1 MASITDLTIRIGA
14 SVANLKAGLNKA
26 EKLMKRS
33 ARKFERIGSDLTT
46 KLSVPLGGIGAA
58 ALKAAGD
65 FEVLENGLTA
75 VIGDAE
81 AARKEIK
88 LLQQAA
94 QNPGLSFEQAVK
106 GSIRLQS
113 VEFNAE
119 QARETMLQFGNAIA
133 TVGGT
138 AEDLDAVTTQITQM
152 VSKNKILQEDFG
164 VLQERVPLISKALES
179 AFGTKNIDNI
189 RKTGISSQEFIGR
202 IVTELSKLERVD
214 GGINNAFVN
223 LGNSAKSALATI
235 GREINKTLNVQKNLE
250 RLGNF
255 LQRVAD
261 KFAALEPS
269 TKKFVI
275 IAATVTAAI
284 GPVLLG
290 IGTLIQLL
298 PVLGAAFTALTGPVG
313 ITIAALGALTLGFV
327 KAYKENDLFRA
338 KVDGTVAALKEF
350 VIIIKEIVDR
360 YVGGLTKVF
369 SGDIKGGI
377 LDLGKVFI
385 DSNPISLFTKGG
397 KRMADAFGE
406 GFKDSLTK
414 KVTDATASA
423 AQTIS
428 QSTAGIFSGFTGGAS
443 APDTSTSSP
452 RPTISFEQDFDAAL
466 PFSEGSESLKAN
478 MELFKG
484 TTTVLK
490 DLNKEIQ
497 LITNKNAIFGD
508 SQTALSE
515 KISATK
521 NAITRALDEGLK
533 PGSIIVQGLTD
544 SLSGL
549 NKEFEKLQ
557 EEQTKT
563 LSVFQQ
569 FDAMLAGMA
578 NGPAKTLAQAMGA
591 AAKAIDATARSGER
605 SFKKLGQAALAGAA
619 QVLRASIIEG
629 VSRVAA
635 DAFAKLGIFGLP
647 LAAGAGAL
655 VGGLFNRLISQIG
668 IPALAKGGI
677 VDKPTLALIGE
688 AGPEAV
694 VPLSKMG
701 QFGGGAH
708 IAEAR
713 ISGNDLLILL
723 KRAEMDRNR
732 IR

>member
-106 GSIRLQS
+106 GSIRLQA
-113 VEFNAE
+113 VDFNAE

-152 VSKNKILQEDFG
+152 VSKNRILQEDFG

-261 KFAALEPS
+261 KFAALQPS
-269 TKKFVI
+269 TKKFII
-275 IAATVTAAI
+275 IAGTVAAAI

-369 SGDIKGGI
+369 SGDVKGGI

-397 KRMADAFGE
+397 KRMADAFSD
-406 GFKDSLTK
+406 GFKESLVTK
-414 KVTDATASA
+414 VKDATTSA
-423 AQTIS
+423 AETIS
-428 QSTAGIFSGFTGGAS
+428 QSTANIFSGFTANAAGGGSGDVTA
-443 APDTSTSSP
+443 DRTSTP
-452 RPTISFEQDFDAAL
+452 ILEPLETISLPTSISSQSLVDPLKEAL
-466 PFSEGSESLKAN
+466 PQIKLVESAFGNL
-478 MELFKG
+478 G
-484 TTTVLK
+484 Q
-490 DLNKEIQ
+490 Q
-497 LITNKNAIFGD
+497 LDMI
-508 SQTALSE
+508 
-515 KISATK
+515 ATK
-521 NAITRALDEGLK
+521 NSLFGESQNTIAQQMEAVKAQINKSIEEGWSPMSNEVQILTKKLEDLK
-533 PGSIIVQGLTD
+533 KQQ
-544 SLSGL
+544 
-549 NKEFEKLQ
+549 FES
-557 EEQTKT
+557 
-563 LSVFQQ
+563 LSVFEK
-569 FDAMLAGMA
+569 FDELLANMA
-578 NGPAKTLAQAMGA
+578 NGPAKTLAQAMDGA
-591 AAKAIDATARSGER
+591 ARAMDAAARSGET
-605 SFKKLGQAALAGAA
+605 SFKKLGQAALKGAA
-619 QVLRASIIEG
+619 DVLRAAIIKS
-629 VSRVAA
+629 VSEVAA
-635 DAFAKLGIFGLP
+635 KAFAQLGIFGLP